1 MESSLPKVIIL
12 MPLRDDWAASAEL
25 IRRIDQSI
33 SSVAFSIDVLLVDD
47 GSQTFESSVFPLSFL
62 TVRSISILRLR
73 RNVGHQRAIA
83 IGLMHIKETISSD
96 AIVVMDADG
105 EDTPE
110 GLGQLLNAYF
120 GKDGVM
126 AVFAERTR
134 RLESFLFRSF
144 YLFYKVL
151 HWAFTGVT
159 VRVGNFSVLP
169 PRYLSALSVMPE
181 LWSHYAAAV
190 FRSRLPL
197 ITITIPR
204 GLRIAGKSKMNFVA
218 LVSHGLS
225 AIAVFADVVGARL
238 LTASLA
244 GILLAG
250 IGIAAVIAIRLFT
263 DWAIP
268 GWATYATGL
277 LAIILTQFTTIAASF
292 TFTVLSSRTNLN
304 FLPVRD
310 YAPFIAEI
318 VDVYPHGSI

>member
-1 MESSLPKVIIL
+1 
-12 MPLRDDWAASAEL
+12 
-25 IRRIDQSI
+25 
-33 SSVAFSIDVLLVDD
+33 
-47 GSQTFESSVFPLSFL
+47 
-62 TVRSISILRLR
+62 
-73 RNVGHQRAIA
+73 
-83 IGLMHIKETISSD
+83 
-96 AIVVMDADG
+96 
-105 EDTPE
+105 
-110 GLGQLLNAYF
+110 
-120 GKDGVM
+120 
-126 AVFAERTR
+126 
-134 RLESFLFRSF
+134 
-144 YLFYKVL
+144 
-151 HWAFTGVT
+151 
-159 VRVGNFSVLP
+159 
-169 PRYLSALSVMPE
+169 
-181 LWSHYAAAV
+181 
-190 FRSRLPL
+190 
-197 ITITIPR
+197 
-204 GLRIAGKSKMNFVA
+204 MNFVA